1 MKTIESSQLTAKD
14 YYYSDFIF
22 QLLRAAPPSEEDES
36 LLTCYLTTKFI
47 HDLRR

>member
-14 YYYSDFIF
+14 YNIRDFIYKW
-22 QLLRAAPPSEEDES
+22 LRAAPPSEEDES